1 MTGVH
6 EADIQKQGCG
16 QSDIAEF
23 CSNLTCATK
32 LTDRCGSSA
41 SCSGC
46 TKCAGNV
53 RACNDH
59 PVVQSNFCDTSCAQ
73 ELRCTLKAVELCNPS
88 DITQCAVC
96 TGVNADALHAAR
108 CSGDQLESFCKK
120 QLCIPKLA
128 NKCSHTNESNG
139 TCLDCAACSQ
149 RNRGSTHCRSAD
161 EEAYCNL
168 IVPPRKHG
176 PSCRATLEHYCEA
189 SRQKGFFECVQ
200 CSGKYHRSVLAANC
214 TSQETGAFCKIP
226 YKIASPCLAAI
237 ANLCNTSASGAATSS
252 CGTCTSCVTK
262 AAQALYK
269 TGITCPVDELSDFC
283 DSGCPNGTF
292 VWTNNTHD
300 EEQTPHCVVP
310 DDDQQW
316 YLGLNGQSCSD
327 TCAARGDSCATGDK
341 YSEVTDAAMLTG
353 IAKSLVSRR
362 LREPGPHDMH
372 PPPPLPYH
380 NEIHSVHICVYM
392 TYLTGVRVC
401 TGNRL
406 PVEPHLQPHLPAVVV
421 VPVPLVFRQC
431 RLGLGI
437 MLPASFGRKGD
448 VHRQIF

>member
-1 MTGVH
+1 
-6 EADIQKQGCG
+6 
-16 QSDIAEF
+16 
-23 CSNLTCATK
+23 
-32 LTDRCGSSA
+32 
-41 SCSGC
+41 
-46 TKCAGNV
+46 
-53 RACNDH
+53 
-59 PVVQSNFCDTSCAQ
+59 
-73 ELRCTLKAVELCNPS
+73 VELCNPS

-310 DDDQQW
+310 VTQKECT
-316 YLGLNGQSCSD
+316 YRTHTESCILVNRYHTRHFGPVFAHAEKRQRGNTSS
-327 TCAARGDSCATGDK
+327 ARPSERASGMGATG
-341 YSEVTDAAMLTG
+341 EGCTRRPGITG
-353 IAKSLVSRR
+353 TR
-362 LREPGPHDMH
+362 LRSAKPM
-372 PPPPLPYH
+372 
-380 NEIHSVHICVYM
+380 
-392 TYLTGVRVC
+392 
-401 TGNRL
+401 
-406 PVEPHLQPHLPAVVV
+406 
-421 VPVPLVFRQC
+421 
-431 RLGLGI
+431 
-437 MLPASFGRKGD
+437 
-448 VHRQIF
+448 